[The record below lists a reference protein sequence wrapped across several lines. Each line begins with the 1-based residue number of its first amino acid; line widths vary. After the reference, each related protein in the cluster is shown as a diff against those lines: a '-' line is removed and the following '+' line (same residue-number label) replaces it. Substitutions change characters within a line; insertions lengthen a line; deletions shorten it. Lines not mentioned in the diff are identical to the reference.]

1 MAVVEHW
8 NVFYEERHA
17 TSLLLK
23 LSHPKP
29 HGMIR
34 FMHETLKFKK
44 TDIILVMTQFLCTT
58 ATLAL
63 EVPTM
68 AVPQAFPVAIPSLS
82 LPNDRPLT
90 EWFWELID
98 F

>member
-8 NVFYEERHA
+8 NVFYEERHS
-17 TSLLLK
+17 TSLRWRLTR
-23 LSHPKP
+23 PKP

-44 TDIILVMTQFLCTT
+44 TDIFFLVMTQFLCTT

-68 AVPQAFPVAIPSLS
+68 SVSPSLPFAS
-82 LPNDRPLT
+82 PPSPL
-90 EWFWELID
+90 L
-98 F
+98 

>member
-1 MAVVEHW
+1 MAVVPQQ
-8 NVFYEERHA
+8 NVINEERHM
-17 TSLLLK
+17 TSLLRLTR
-23 LSHPKP
+23 PKP

-44 TDIILVMTQFLCTT
+44 TDIFFLVMTQFLCTT

-68 AVPQAFPVAIPSLS
+68 SVSPTLPFASPPS
-82 LPNDRPLT
+82 PL
-90 EWFWELID
+90 L
-98 F
+98 

>member
-8 NVFYEERHA
+8 NVFYEERHS
-17 TSLLLK
+17 TSLRWRLTR
-23 LSHPKP
+23 PKP

-44 TDIILVMTQFLCTT
+44 TDIFFLVMTQFLCTT

-68 AVPQAFPVAIPSLS
+68 SVSPSLPCCHSVPLGRDDRS
-82 LPNDRPLT
+82 LN
-90 EWFWELID
+90 
-98 F
+98 